1 MFWFSLSK
9 KKNINSATDNNNVYI
24 VFYTALKF
32 ISTECNK
39 KKSKEVAL
47 QDSWRYL
54 YKLFKI
60 PYQFIHSSDQYNFIL
75 GLYM

>member
-1 MFWFSLSK
+1 M
-9 KKNINSATDNNNVYI
+9 
-24 VFYTALKF
+24 FYTALKF